1 MILFFSTAI
10 GLSLPPVFFVSTKR
24 KKMSFADLL
33 LMELHGMEKSK
44 QKNMDIIKALL
55 KELESEF
62 TTTKKFLALVPV
74 DKFDWAPHE
83 KSMKLKSLAS
93 HIAELPE
100 WVSLALTTDGLD
112 FETAPYHE
120 KKVGNNEDLLMLLEE
135 SYEKGKSELA
145 QSNVEDFDKQWILR
159 NGEHILGD
167 LTKYEMMRIAFSQTI
182 HHRAQL
188 GVYLR
193 ILNIPIPGS
202 YGPSAD
208 EQGF

>member
-1 MILFFSTAI
+1 
-10 GLSLPPVFFVSTKR
+10 
-24 KKMSFADLL
+24 MSFADLL

-62 TTTKKFLALVPV
+62 ITTKKFLALVPV

-112 FETAPYHE
+112 FETAPYQE
-120 KKVGNNEDLLMLLEE
+120 KKVENNEDLLKLLEE

-145 QSNVEDFDKQWILR
+145 QSNVEDFDNQWILR

-208 EQGF
+208 EPGF